1 MTAITPALGWL
12 GTALVVG
19 SYAQSDVRTL
29 RVLSMFASIA
39 LVAFNVMLGIWSN
52 VALEIALVTI
62 NVARLARRTEGPPVA
77 AELVDAS
84 A

>member
-62 NVARLARRTEGPPVA
+62 NVVRLARRTEVPPVA